1 MSTREKIIALVLS
14 TAPTSGEL
22 TIRTIVGL
30 EQRWEKEIDELIQAE
45 HTKNHGQ
52 NI

>member
-1 MSTREKIIALVLS
+1 MILREKIIQLVLS

-22 TIRTIVGL
+22 TIQTIVGL
-30 EQRWEKEIDELIQAE
+30 EHRWENEIHKLIQAE
-45 HTKNHGQ
+45 HKNNGQ

>member
-30 EQRWEKEIDELIQAE
+30 ELRWEKEIHQLIQAE
-45 HTKNHGQ
+45 YTKNNGQ